1 MCLFCSII
9 NHDIP
14 TTPVYEDEKYLVIND
29 IHPKA
34 RVHMLLI
41 PKRHIESIADLEDTD
56 SNLVAGL
63 VRLARDLGNRM
74 SIPRYRLEFNVGKM
88 IEGYT
93 GENEGQEVMHVHLHF
108 LAN

>member
-9 NHDIP
+9 NHEIP
-14 TTPVYEDEKYLVIND
+14 TTPVYEDEEYLVIND

-56 SNLVAGL
+56 SDLIAGL
-63 VRLARDLGNRM
+63 FLLARNLGKQMN
-74 SIPRYRLEFNVGKM
+74 IFGYRLQFNVGKD
-88 IEGYT
+88 G
-93 GENEGQEVMHVHLHF
+93 GQEVMHIHLHF